1 MTASFGEFQAWG
13 PARSLATEIHGEPT
27 QPRPGGTMTI
37 AAVTSSKVN
46 GGAFLIEEFSP
57 AEVFTAEDL
66 SEEHLAIAHTVDE
79 FWANDVEPNLD
90 AIRQQKPG
98 IALNVLRK
106 SADLGLTAVAIPERF
121 GGMEMDLASV
131 MIVGEHLGRDASY
144 GSWHSAH
151 TGIGT
156 LPILFFG
163 TEEQK
168 QRYLPRLAKAEILAA
183 YALTE
188 PLAGSDALAIRTRA
202 DLSPDGKY
210 YVLNGQKMWITNGG
224 AADLFT
230 AFAKVS
236 GESFTAFLV
245 ERSFPGVNS
254 GAEEHKMGI
263 KGSSTTAVYFDNVRV
278 PVENVLGEVG
288 RGHVIAFNILNLGR
302 LKLGP
307 GALGAAK
314 NVLAVSLRYAKERK
328 AFGSAIAEFGAIQH
342 KLAEMAIRI
351 YVVESMVWRVVGLIE
366 NQLRAA
372 FQDNSDASRTEL
384 KAVEEYA
391 SECSMIKVYASE
403 MLDYVVDEGVQI
415 HGGYGYHQ
423 DYLVER
429 AYRDSRINR
438 IFEGTNEIN
447 RLLIPGMLL
456 KRAARGQLALL
467 PAVQSV
473 LSGNLT
479 ETTGSGDA
487 VEEMRLV
494 HNAKQIALLAIGIA
508 NQKYGTELQKQ
519 QEVLMSISDI
529 IMEALAMESSL
540 LRSRKCAVS
549 GKGGNA
555 ADMCAVF
562 LREAMGR
569 VEVSCRNV
577 LGACLEGQAL
587 RRNMSVLRSL
597 ANSDPTDAIAL
608 RRNIANRLL
617 ASERY
622 VCD

>member
-1 MTASFGEFQAWG
+1 MTTSATT
-13 PARSLATEIHGEPT
+13 SLKI
-27 QPRPGGTMTI
+27 
-37 AAVTSSKVN
+37 S
-46 GGAFLIEEFSP
+46 GGAFLIEDVSP
-57 AEVFTAEDL
+57 DEVFTAEDL
-66 SEEHLAIAHTVDE
+66 SEEHLAIARTVDE
-79 FWANDVEPNLD
+79 FWANDVEPRLE
-90 AIRQQKPG
+90 AIRQQTPG
-98 IALNVLRK
+98 VALSVLRK
-106 SADLGLTAVAIPERF
+106 SADLGLTAVAIPEKF

-188 PLAGSDALAIRTRA
+188 PWAGSDALAIRTRA
-202 DLSPDGKY
+202 DLSQDGKHY
-210 YVLNGQKMWITNGG
+210 LLNGQKMWITNGG

-230 AFAKVS
+230 VFAKVG

-245 ERSFPGVNS
+245 ERNFPGVSS

-288 RGHVIAFNILNLGR
+288 RGHIIAFNILNLGR

-307 GALGAAK
+307 GSLGAAK
-314 NVLAVSLRYAKERK
+314 NVLAVSLKYAKERK
-328 AFGSAIAEFGAIQH
+328 AFGCEIADFGAIQH

-366 NQLRAA
+366 SQLRAA
-372 FQDNSDASRTEL
+372 SPDKSDAPRSEL
-384 KAVEEYA
+384 QAVEEYA
-391 SECSMIKVYASE
+391 SECSMIKVYSSE

-423 DYLVER
+423 DYQVER
-429 AYRDSRINR
+429 AYRDSRVNR
-438 IFEGTNEIN
+438 LFEGTNEIN

-456 KRAARGQLALL
+456 KRAARGQLALH
-467 PAVQSV
+467 Q
-473 LSGNLT
+473 
-479 ETTGSGDA
+479 A
-487 VEEMRLV
+487 VEGVLTGKCTKAAGAGDGDQEMWLV
-494 HNAKQIALLAIGIA
+494 HSAKQIALLALGTA
-508 NQKYGTELQKQ
+508 NQKYGAELQKQ
-519 QEVLMSISDI
+519 QEVLMCIADI
-529 IMEALAMESSL
+529 ITEVLAMESAM
-540 LRSRKCAVS
+540 LRSRKVAAS
-549 GKGGNA
+549 GRGGNA

-562 LREAMGR
+562 LRDAMDR
-569 VEVSCRNV
+569 IEISCRNV
-577 LGACLEGQAL
+577 LGACLEGDAL

-597 ANSDPTDAIAL
+597 ANYEPVNAVER
-608 RRNIANRLL
+608 RRNIARRLL
-617 ASERY
+617 ANEHY

>member
-1 MTASFGEFQAWG
+1 MTTS
-13 PARSLATEIHGEPT
+13 
-27 QPRPGGTMTI
+27 
-37 AAVTSSKVN
+37 AAVSPKIS

-57 AEVFTAEDL
+57 DEVFTAEDL
-66 SEEHLAIAHTVDE
+66 SEEHLAIARTVDE
-79 FWANDVEPNLD
+79 FWVNDVEPHLE

-168 QRYLPRLAKAEILAA
+168 QKYLPRLAKAEILAA

-202 DLSPDGKY
+202 DLSPDGKF

-230 AFAKVS
+230 VFAKV
-236 GESFTAFLV
+236 GELFTAFLV
-245 ERSFPGVNS
+245 ERNFPGVSS
-254 GAEEHKMGI
+254 GAEEHKMGM
-263 KGSSTTAVYFDNVRV
+263 KGSSTTAVYFDNVQV
-278 PVENVLGEVG
+278 PVENVLGEIG
-288 RGHVIAFNILNLGR
+288 RGHIIAFNILNLGR

-314 NVLAVSLRYAKERK
+314 NVLAVSLKYAKERK

-366 NQLRAA
+366 SQLKAA
-372 FQDNSDASRTEL
+372 PQDKSDAARTEL

-391 SECSMIKVYASE
+391 AECSIIKVYASE

-429 AYRDSRINR
+429 AYRDSRVNR
-438 IFEGTNEIN
+438 LFEGTNEIN

-456 KRAARGQLALL
+456 KRAALGQLALL
-467 PAVQSV
+467 PAVQAVVSGRSTKTPGSV
-473 LSGNLT
+473 DS
-479 ETTGSGDA
+479 D
-487 VEEMRLV
+487 EEMRLA

-519 QEVLMSISDI
+519 QETLMSISDI
-529 IMEALAMESSL
+529 IMEVLAMESTL
-540 LRSRKCAVS
+540 LRSRKSAAS
-549 GKGGNA
+549 GRDKNA

-562 LREAMGR
+562 LHEAMDR
-569 VEVSCRNV
+569 VEISCRNV
-577 LGACLEGQAL
+577 FGACLDGDAL
-587 RRNMSVLRSL
+587 RRNMSALRSFS
-597 ANSDPTDAIAL
+597 NYDPVDAIAR
-608 RRNIANRLL
+608 RRNIASHLL
-617 ASERY
+617 ANERY

>member
-1 MTASFGEFQAWG
+1 MTTAAAAS
-13 PARSLATEIHGEPT
+13 PKIS
-27 QPRPGGTMTI
+27 
-37 AAVTSSKVN
+37 

-57 AEVFTAEDL
+57 DEVFTAEDL
-66 SEEHLAIAHTVDE
+66 SEEHLAIGRTVDE
-79 FWANDVEPNLD
+79 FWANDVEPHLE
-90 AIRQQKPG
+90 AIRQQTPG

-131 MIVGEHLGRDASY
+131 MIVGEHLGRDGSY

-168 QRYLPRLAKAEILAA
+168 QKYLPRLAKADILAA

-188 PLAGSDALAIRTRA
+188 PLAGSDALAVRTRA

-230 AFAKVS
+230 VFAKVG
-236 GESFTAFLV
+236 GEHFTAFLV
-245 ERSFPGVNS
+245 ERSFPGVSS
-254 GAEEHKMGI
+254 GAEEHKMGM
-263 KGSSTTAVYFDNVRV
+263 KGSSTTAVYFDNVQV

-288 RGHVIAFNILNLGR
+288 RGHIIAFNILNLGR

-314 NVLAVSLRYAKERK
+314 NVLAVSLKYAKERK

-366 NQLRAA
+366 SQLRAA
-372 FQDNSDASRTEL
+372 PLDTSDASRTEL

-391 SECSMIKVYASE
+391 AECSMIKVYASE

-429 AYRDSRINR
+429 AYRDSRVNR
-438 IFEGTNEIN
+438 LFEGTNEIN

-467 PAVQSV
+467 PAVQAV
-473 LSGNLT
+473 LHG
-479 ETTGSGDA
+479 EFTTPEVGDGD
-487 VEEMRLV
+487 EEIRLV

-508 NQKYGTELQKQ
+508 NQKYGMDLQKQ

-529 IMEALAMESSL
+529 IMEVLAMESTL
-540 LRSRKCAVS
+540 LRSRKLAAS
-549 GKGGNA
+549 ERGKNA
-555 ADMCAVF
+555 ADVCAVF
-562 LREAMGR
+562 LPEAMDR
-569 VEVSCRNV
+569 VEISCRNV
-577 LGACLEGQAL
+577 LGACLDGDAL
-587 RRNMSVLRSL
+587 RRNMSALRSF
-597 ANSDPTDAIAL
+597 ANYDPKDAIA
-608 RRNIANRLL
+608 RRRRIASRLIENEH
-617 ASERY
+617 S
-622 VCD
+622 VWD

>member
-1 MTASFGEFQAWG
+1 MTTS
-13 PARSLATEIHGEPT
+13 
-27 QPRPGGTMTI
+27 
-37 AAVTSSKVN
+37 AAVSPKIS

-57 AEVFTAEDL
+57 DEVFTAEDL
-66 SEEHLAIAHTVDE
+66 SEEHLAIARTVDE
-79 FWANDVEPNLD
+79 FWANDVEPHLE

-168 QRYLPRLAKAEILAA
+168 QKYLPRLAKAEILAA

-202 DLSPDGKY
+202 DLSPDGKF

-230 AFAKVS
+230 VFAKV
-236 GESFTAFLV
+236 GELFTAFLV
-245 ERSFPGVNS
+245 ERNFPGVSS
-254 GAEEHKMGI
+254 GAEEHKMGM
-263 KGSSTTAVYFDNVRV
+263 KGSSTTAVYFDNVQV
-278 PVENVLGEVG
+278 PVENVLGEIG
-288 RGHVIAFNILNLGR
+288 RGHIIAFNILNLGR

-314 NVLAVSLRYAKERK
+314 NVLAVSLKYAKERK

-366 NQLRAA
+366 SQLKAA
-372 FQDNSDASRTEL
+372 PQDKSDAARTEL

-391 SECSMIKVYASE
+391 AECSIIKVYASE

-429 AYRDSRINR
+429 AYRDSRVNR
-438 IFEGTNEIN
+438 LFEGTNEIN

-456 KRAARGQLALL
+456 KRAALGQLALL
-467 PAVQSV
+467 PAVQAVVSGRSTKTPGSV
-473 LSGNLT
+473 DS
-479 ETTGSGDA
+479 D
-487 VEEMRLV
+487 EEMRLA

-519 QEVLMSISDI
+519 QETLMSISDI
-529 IMEALAMESSL
+529 IMEVLAMESTL
-540 LRSRKCAVS
+540 LRSRKSAAS
-549 GKGGNA
+549 GRDKNA

-562 LREAMGR
+562 LHEAMDR
-569 VEVSCRNV
+569 VEISCRNV
-577 LGACLEGQAL
+577 FGACLDGDAL
-587 RRNMSVLRSL
+587 RRNMSALRSFS
-597 ANSDPTDAIAL
+597 NYDPVDAIAR
-608 RRNIANRLL
+608 RRNIASHLL
-617 ASERY
+617 ANERY